1 MQNNQLSFH
10 RLAHF
15 LICFAIF
22 IYGLIVAKGLLVPF
36 IFAILFALVIKP
48 ILDWLETYLPRIP
61 AILCSMLIIALPLV
75 ALIFLFGL
83 QLGNIFYEARDIISG
98 LLEGVND
105 LIANIDERLGLKLMQ
120 DETLISENL
129 TSLFRESI
137 GLLGGGITSS
147 GAFIADLVLV
157 LIYTFFLL
165 LYRSALRDFAMSQIA
180 PATREKGIKLIDQIQ
195 GVAQGY
201 LFGLFVVI
209 LILALLNSLGLWA
222 IGIEYAFFWGVLGAF
237 LAIIPYIGTT
247 LGGTLP
253 FLYAFATTDTLW
265 QPVAVAVMYMTIQS
279 LEGNFITPKVV
290 GSSVNINPFA
300 AITGLVFGGT
310 LWGIAGLI
318 LALPVL
324 AIVKITFQSID
335 RTQPLSL
342 LLSEQLYTKS
352 YLFRERFSS
361 DKYRLSSLFREGKG
375 KEEDKAHPE
384 SDDLPP
390 PVI

>member
-1 MQNNQLSFH
+1 MQNNQLSFQ

-15 LICFAIF
+15 LICLTIL

-36 IFAILFALVIKP
+36 VFAILFALVMKP
-48 ILDWLETYLPRIP
+48 ILNWIENFLPRIP
-61 AILCSMLIIALPLV
+61 AILGSMLIIALPLM

-98 LLEGVND
+98 LLEGIND
-105 LIANIDERLGLKLMQ
+105 LIAGIDERLGLKLMQ
-120 DETLISENL
+120 DESLVSENL
-129 TSLFRESI
+129 TSIFRESI

-165 LYRSALRDFAMSQIA
+165 LYRSALRDFAMSQLA
-180 PATREKGIKLIDQIQ
+180 PATREKGTKVIDQIQ
-195 GVAQGY
+195 GIAQSY

-265 QPVAVAVMYMTIQS
+265 QPAAVAVMYMTIQS

-300 AITGLVFGGT
+300 AITGLVIGGT

-352 YLFRERFSS
+352 YLFRDRFNR
-361 DKYRLSSLFREGKG
+361 DKYRLSSLFRSGNG
-375 KEEDKAHPE
+375 EEDEEQPE
-384 SDDLPP
+384 PEDLPP